1 MSDKVVMEVKRVPTG
16 IAGLDDLING
26 GFPEKTINL
35 VSGPAGS
42 GKSLLALQFI
52 YNGAKMGEPGIY
64 MTLEEN
70 RDNVERALKNYNM
83 DISELEEKGLFYLMD
98 MSEIRR
104 KCPEEDLEAG
114 IAGFEALQ
122 NLLNNLLDY
131 TGAKRLALDS
141 LTAVGLYYGDN
152 PGVLRRELFRFASFL
167 KEKEVTALLVTESL
181 EDGGLTRYGI
191 EQFVADSFIV
201 LGLED
206 VKGELRRTITVRK
219 MRFTKHDTAKHP
231 LLIGPTGITIS
242 AESKVF

>member
-1 MSDKVVMEVKRVPTG
+1 MKRIPTG
-16 IAGLDDLING
+16 INGLDELMDG
-26 GFPEKTINL
+26 GFPENTINL

-42 GKSLLALQFI
+42 AKSLLSMHYI
-52 YNGAKMGEPGIY
+52 YNGAKKGEPGIY

-70 RDNVERALKNYNM
+70 RSNLERAMKNYGM
-83 DISELEEKGLFYLMD
+83 DITKMEEEGLFYLMD

-114 IAGFEALQ
+114 IAGFSALE

-131 TGAKRLALDS
+131 TKATRIALDS

-152 PGVLRRELFRFASFL
+152 PGVLRRELFRFAGFL
-167 KEKEVTALLVTESL
+167 KEKNVTALMLTESL
-181 EDGGLTRYGI
+181 ESGQLTRYGI

-206 VKGELRRTITVRK
+206 VKGELRRTITIRK

-231 LLIGPTGITIS
+231 MLIGPSGLTIS